1 MSSEEEGYYDE
12 EDDRENLEA
21 EMMAYV
27 ESGDTPKCE
36 VSSTKVTFLYSDR
49 ILVLHLKLYLFTV
62 PFGLYRVFQ
71 FLFQFFFIIPVSF
84 LLYHSFLF
92 GC

>member
-1 MSSEEEGYYDE
+1 MSSDEEGYYDE

-36 VSSTKVTFLYSDR
+36 VSSTKVTFL
-49 ILVLHLKLYLFTV
+49 LKLYLFTV
-62 PFGLYRVFQ
+62 PFGLCRVFQ
-71 FLFQFFFIIPVSF
+71 FLFQLLLFLRMLKVNFFSVVS
-84 LLYHSFLF
+84 
-92 GC
+92 